1 MTTMSTTMTS
11 RRNTTGIT
19 VPSTMASVLIESEES
34 LRSQYWPEHS
44 QTQELGK
51 SSSKG
56 KGDCITSLRTP
67 SPSCRAD
74 ARAGEAVS
82 VATTQLDLTW
92 SYAGPTRRVGG
103 SDLAHVESRHGPF
116 GKASAIHLQS

>member
-56 KGDCITSLRTP
+56 KGDLHYELAYPQPQLPCRRTSRRGSIRCHDT
-67 SPSCRAD
+67 
-74 ARAGEAVS
+74 AG
-82 VATTQLDLTW
+82 LDLELCR
-92 SYAGPTRRVGG
+92 SYATRRW
-103 SDLAHVESRHGPF
+103 E
-116 GKASAIHLQS
+116 